1 MHLYLFI
8 FKKGSAKYTG
18 KLYINESDYAVLRA
32 EYQLDEGEN
41 LTMLI

>member
-1 MHLYLFI
+1 MHLYFHLS
-8 FKKGSAKYTG
+8 KKGSAKYTG

-32 EYQLDEGEN
+32 EYQLEGEN